1 MKIIFLDIDG
11 VLNSFEKLT
20 DPDAT
25 KHNKWNPEMLMRCG
39 INLEVFPE
47 FVKRLNKITK
57 ATDAKLVMSTS
68 WRIGD
73 LEWWA
78 DLVILLHNSGVKGF
92 ILGRTPNGRYK
103 RRGNEIRAWLKEHKD
118 ENIESFI
125 ILDDDGDMGDY
136 MDQLIQ
142 TKHDTGLQDEHVKR
156 AIEMLN
162 GV

>member
-20 DPDAT
+20 DPEAT
-25 KHNKWNPEMLMRCG
+25 KKNKWNPTLLQRFG

-47 FVKRLNKITK
+47 HVKRLNKITK

-78 DLVILLHNSGVKGF
+78 ELVILLHNSGVKGF

-103 RRGNEIRAWLKEHKD
+103 NRGNEIRAWLKEHRD

-136 MDQLIQ
+136 MDHLIQ
-142 TKHDTGLQDEHVKR
+142 TDHQKGLQDEHVKK